1 MARRRIN
8 ASQLRSKLRQLEN
21 KQRQAV
27 NRYNQAVRNYNS
39 KLRTAVNQYNQAARA
54 HNARVRANRQRL
66 KSELAK
72 LARQT
77 TTTRYTTFRVSV
89 ESVHDAY
96 VRYDARFGDTPDD
109 PRHTELLDLAE
120 RESANSVAVM
130 NALLDEGGEGQ
141 GDGDELRGTTITTE
155 LSCVSPDLEA
165 RWRGAVFALSPQN
178 PDAARHFCTSAR
190 EVFAQMLD
198 LRAPNNEVLQATPS
212 CEKTQQ
218 GHPTR
223 RAKIHHVLARKGMA
237 VAELEEFVQRD
248 VENVLELFG
257 VFNTATHGPA
267 GRYDMRKLSVIKTR
281 VEEGIQFLSSV
292 VA

>member
-8 ASQLRSKLRQLEN
+8 ASQLRSKLRQLESN
-21 KQRQAV
+21 QRQAV

-66 KSELAK
+66 KSELSK
-72 LARQT
+72 LASQT
-77 TTTRYTTFRVSV
+77 TAHYSTFRVSV

-96 VRYDARFGDTPDD
+96 VRYDARFGDTPED

-130 NALLDEGGEGQ
+130 NALLDEGDEGQ
-141 GDGDELRGTTITTE
+141 ADGDELRGTTITTE
-155 LSCVSPDLEA
+155 LSCVAPDLDA
-165 RWRGAVFALSPQN
+165 RWRGAVFARSPQN

-190 EVFAQMLD
+190 EVFVQMLD
-198 LRAPNNEVLQATPS
+198 LRAPNNEVLQAMPS

-223 RAKIHHVLARKGMA
+223 RAKIHYVLAKKGMA

-267 GRYDMRKLSVIKTR
+267 GRYDMHKLSAIKTR